1 MRGISGYHLRWALL
15 ALVAVS
21 VFALAG
27 CRGCGCGWW

>member
-1 MRGISGYHLRWALL
+1 MRETSFYIRSAFL

-27 CRGCGCGWW
+27 CRCCGCGGW

>member
-1 MRGISGYHLRWALL
+1 MRRTSVFSIRSALV